1 MFLKGDHICLRA
13 LEPADVNVLFEW
25 ENDKRLWPIS
35 GTQIPFSKF
44 VLDEFVSLAHNDFYT
59 SKQLRLMV
67 EKNNTRETIGNID
80 LFDFEPQHL
89 RCGLGIFIHEDYR
102 GQGAAAE
109 CLELVK
115 TYCARTLLLKQIY
128 AQVNE
133 SNTVSLRLFES
144 AGFVRSG
151 LKKAWNRT
159 DFNSYEDVWFLQ
171 FIF

>member
-25 ENDKRLWPIS
+25 ENDKSLWPVS

-67 EKNNTRETIGNID
+67 EKNNTRETIGNLD

-89 RCGLGIFIHEDYR
+89 RCGLGIFIHADYR

-115 TYCARTLLLKQIY
+115 TYCAKTLLLKQIY
-128 AQVNE
+128 AHVNE
-133 SNTVSLRLFES
+133 SNKASLTLFEK
-144 AGFVRSG
+144 AGFVKSG